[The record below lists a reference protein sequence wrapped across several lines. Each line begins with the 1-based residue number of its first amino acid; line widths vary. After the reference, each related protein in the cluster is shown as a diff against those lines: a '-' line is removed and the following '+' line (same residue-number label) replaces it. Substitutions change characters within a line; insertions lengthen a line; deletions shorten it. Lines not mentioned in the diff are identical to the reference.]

1 MRLASLFALVALTI
15 LLLARSSRAESA
27 LVVLVR
33 PSAESAVVGE
43 AITRIRGELIADG
56 FDVSIIDA
64 PLGADPASVLGRAEQ
79 QTGAAATLGL
89 FLRADAS
96 AAELWVIDRL
106 TNKTV
111 VRSVEMTKSPVA
123 SAPEVLARRS
133 VELLRASLL
142 EILVDAQKRPAD
154 KPAPR
159 AQASRWVAQA
169 LEPRRSNWGV
179 EAGAQVLAGFG
190 GVGSAVMPVGRVR
203 VVLSERFAA
212 RLTVSG
218 LGTRPRVDTAE
229 GTATVSQ
236 EIGLLEWIGEISP
249 RSWLKPS
256 VSLGAGAYHIGVA
269 GNAAWPYAGLDG
281 GRFVFAADA
290 GAGLALSLTSSF
302 ALSLEGH
309 ATVVTP
315 RPVIRFL
322 EVETAEIRS
331 PLLSGA
337 LTLVGR
343 L

>member
-1 MRLASLFALVALTI
+1 MRRASIFALVAVTI
-15 LLLARSSRAESA
+15 LFLARSARAESA

-33 PSAESAVVGE
+33 PSAESTVVGE

-56 FDVSIIDA
+56 FEVSIVDA
-64 PLGADPASVLGRAEQ
+64 PLGADPASVLERAER

-96 AAELWVIDRL
+96 AAELWVVDRL
-106 TNKTV
+106 TSKTV
-111 VRSVEMTKSPVA
+111 VRSVEMTKSPVP

-159 AQASRWVAQA
+159 AQASRWAAQA

-190 GVGSAVMPVGRVR
+190 GVGGAVMPVARVR

-218 LGTRPRVDTAE
+218 LGTSPRVDTAE
-229 GTATVSQ
+229 GTASVSQ
-236 EIGLLEWIGEISP
+236 EIGLLEWIGEIAP
-249 RSWLKPS
+249 RSWVRPS
-256 VSLGAGAYHIGVA
+256 LSLGAGTYHIGVA
-269 GNAAWPYAGLDG
+269 GNAVSPYAGLDG